1 MRPIPDIAR
10 RRGRPKLT
18 GPGQAE
24 DRPMNYESLIDDGDH
39 AGLSDDFQ
47 EANGVAFILAS
58 NAFLKLAEAYMRRE
72 EAAALGLISEVEAEM
87 SDVLRRYAMEPGHRD
102 VRADVMLEA
111 AHKLGALLNAGRALS
126 KAAPG
131 VH

>member
-1 MRPIPDIAR
+1 M
-10 RRGRPKLT
+10 
-18 GPGQAE
+18 
-24 DRPMNYESLIDDGDH
+24 IDDGDH